1 MKDIVD
7 IANERMEVALAAA
20 LTHRKPT
27 LKPKGVCYNCDEP
40 IPGIYCDADCRE
52 DHEKRERNAIGR
64 R

>member
-1 MKDIVD
+1 
-7 IANERMEVALAAA
+7 MEVALQAA

-27 LKPKGVCYNCDEP
+27 LKPKGLCYNCDEP